1 MKGLYYFDEMLRSK
15 VEEADR
21 QLHDGKYAESRR
33 VIDAVY
39 FMLGT
44 KNIVELNFPFPIS
57 QYALIN
63 LLTVRAQIYL
73 VYHDYGT
80 ADSMLTMTAI
90 ITRDTDMPPKERVR
104 LLLLKSNVMVM
115 PNPLEHSLGLLSDAL
130 KIAESSGDRVLVTM
144 VYMEMGKFMA
154 SEYTAL
160 GLSLIRKVE
169 TYCKRNKMKEGEIGA
184 KVYRARCS
192 YMMWTHDKY
201 SWVKDRERFAK
212 ETVRLLDS
220 INPDEIKSQYNRDI
234 YLGLKR
240 DIEQYQQTNTNDNRL
255 GQETGKTDQ

>member
-73 VYHDYGT
+73 VYHDY
-80 ADSMLTMTAI
+80 A
-90 ITRDTDMPPKERVR
+90 
-104 LLLLKSNVMVM
+104 KS
-115 PNPLEHSLGLLSDAL
+115 
-130 KIAESSGDRVLVTM
+130 
-144 VYMEMGKFMA
+144 
-154 SEYTAL
+154 
-160 GLSLIRKVE
+160 
-169 TYCKRNKMKEGEIGA
+169 IGA
-184 KVYRARCS
+184 
-192 YMMWTHDKY
+192 
-201 SWVKDRERFAK
+201 
-212 ETVRLLDS
+212 
-220 INPDEIKSQYNRDI
+220 
-234 YLGLKR
+234 
-240 DIEQYQQTNTNDNRL
+240 
-255 GQETGKTDQ
+255 

>member
-1 MKGLYYFDEMLRSK
+1 MKVLYYFDGMLRSR

-21 QLHDGKYAESRR
+21 LLHEGKYTESRS

-63 LLTVRAQIYL
+63 LLMVRAQIYL
-73 VYHDYGT
+73 VHHDYST

-115 PNPLEHSLGLLSDAL
+115 PNPLEHSLRLLSDAL
-130 KIAESSGDRVLVTM
+130 KIAESSDDRVLVVM
-144 VYMEMGKFMA
+144 VYMESGN
-154 SEYTAL
+154 L
-160 GLSLIRKVE
+160 
-169 TYCKRNKMKEGEIGA
+169 
-184 KVYRARCS
+184 
-192 YMMWTHDKY
+192 
-201 SWVKDRERFAK
+201 
-212 ETVRLLDS
+212 
-220 INPDEIKSQYNRDI
+220 
-234 YLGLKR
+234 
-240 DIEQYQQTNTNDNRL
+240 
-255 GQETGKTDQ
+255 